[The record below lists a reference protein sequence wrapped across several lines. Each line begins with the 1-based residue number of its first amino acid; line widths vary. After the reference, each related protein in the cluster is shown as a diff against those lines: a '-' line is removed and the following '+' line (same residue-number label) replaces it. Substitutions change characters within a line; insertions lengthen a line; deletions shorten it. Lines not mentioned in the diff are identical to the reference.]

1 MTSIKE
7 RETTRRTRR
16 PGRGPLTVALAAAA
30 IAALAGCSTPF
41 SHAAGP
47 VSVRTTAAAT
57 AASPAAAAA
66 TATATATPAASA
78 AAARAATQKVSTTDK
93 TGPGSLCPGQEAW
106 SLRAVAR
113 VKALYADTGALAA
126 DASANNQPAIAKAG
140 RKLAADAL
148 AAATL
153 TLPPADPGDWKAL
166 TAAYAA
172 AGTALAEGDTS
183 GAVPALETGGNA
195 MSAFSS
201 AVARCLAATG

>member
-1 MTSIKE
+1 MTSMKE

-16 PGRGPLTVALAAAA
+16 PGRGPLTAALAAAA

-47 VSVRTTAAAT
+47 VSVRKT
-57 AASPAAAAA
+57 AAAAA
-66 TATATATPAASA
+66 ASRAAAATATPAASA

-93 TGPGSLCPGQEAW
+93 TGAGSLCPGQEAW

-183 GAVPALETGGNA
+183 GAVPALETGSNA